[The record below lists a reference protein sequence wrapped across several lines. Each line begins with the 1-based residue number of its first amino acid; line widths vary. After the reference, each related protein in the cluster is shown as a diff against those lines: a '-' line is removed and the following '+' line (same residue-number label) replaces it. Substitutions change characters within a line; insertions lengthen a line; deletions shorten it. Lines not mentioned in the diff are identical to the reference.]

1 MTAKVRLGL
10 IADTD
15 LPEQS
20 THVRVLPQHLDSSS
34 TPLVSDSAGIEPSG
48 LVKNPSLTVAV
59 AEPGL
64 LAEVLTN
71 SDADSDAPKN
81 VKL

>member
-1 MTAKVRLGL
+1 
-10 IADTD
+10 
-15 LPEQS
+15 
-20 THVRVLPQHLDSSS
+20 
-34 TPLVSDSAGIEPSG
+34 
-48 LVKNPSLTVAV
+48 LVKNPSLTVTV